1 MGFSFSGIREELD
14 SKELGKL
21 YRRLQ
26 ADCRYLAPFADWKA
40 IVAFLHEK
48 KRAYRQKDRIL
59 WRLIQYYRQG
69 GDCER
74 LGTVFLAIFEPAILG
89 LYSFWRSRCP
99 YLGNDDLFQEICL
112 TLLDVL
118 KETPIT
124 SKKVAGKIDGTLKNR
139 IQAMLDRHTDE
150 AMIHSNIWPFSAP
163 PSTDDSPESIK
174 DEFFDVMKVMDI
186 LEVSDA
192 RGLLDLLARRR
203 VIDWE
208 QKRILDATLIA
219 GKTLKDVSQPGEYER
234 LKSRRRNALKAIRG
248 YLLRILK
255 KEVS

>member
-69 GDCER
+69 GYCER
-74 LGTVFLAIFEPAILG
+74 LGAVFLSIFEPAILG

-124 SKKVAGKIDGTLKNR
+124 SNKVAGKIDGTLKNR
-139 IQAMLDRHTDE
+139 IQAMLDRHADE

-163 PSTDDSPESIK
+163 PSTDASPGSIK

-186 LEVSDA
+186 LGVSDM
-192 RGLLDLLARRR
+192 RGLLNLLARRR

-208 QKRILDATLIA
+208 EKRILDATLIA
-219 GKTLKDVSQPGEYER
+219 GKTLKEIARPGEYER
-234 LKSRRRNALKAIRG
+234 LKYRRKNALKAIRV

-255 KEVS
+255 KDVS

>member
-74 LGTVFLAIFEPAILG
+74 LGAVFLAIFEPAILDI
-89 LYSFWRSRCP
+89 YSFWRSRCP

-139 IQAMLDRHTDE
+139 VQAVLDRHADE
-150 AMIHSNIWPFSAP
+150 ALIHSDLWFFSAP
-163 PSTDDSPESIK
+163 PSTDDSPGSLK
-174 DEFFDVMKVMDI
+174 GEFFDVMKVMDI
-186 LEVSDA
+186 LGVSDM
-192 RGLLDLLARRR
+192 RGLLNLLARRR

-208 QKRILDATLIA
+208 EKRILEATLIA
-219 GKTLKDVSQPGEYER
+219 GKTLKKIARPGEYER
-234 LKSRRRNALKAIRG
+234 LKYRRKNALKAIQA
-248 YLLRILK
+248 YLIKILK
-255 KEVS
+255 

>member
-21 YRRLQ
+21 YKRLQ
-26 ADCRYLAPFADWKA
+26 ADCRYLVAFADWKTV
-40 IVAFLHEK
+40 VAFLHDQ
-48 KRAYRQKDRIL
+48 KRGYRLKDRVL

-99 YLGNDDLFQEICL
+99 YLGDDDLFQEICL

-139 IQAMLDRHTDE
+139 IQVILDRHADE
-150 AMIHSNIWPFSAP
+150 ALIHSDIRLFSAP
-163 PSTDDSPESIK
+163 PSTDDSPGSIK
-174 DEFFDVMKVMDI
+174 DEFFDIMKVMDI
-186 LEVSDA
+186 LGVSDM
-192 RGLLDLLARRR
+192 RGLLNLLARRR

-208 QKRILDATLIA
+208 EKRILDATLIA

-234 LKSRRRNALKAIRG
+234 LKSRRRNALKTIRV
-248 YLLRILK
+248 YLSKILK
-255 KEVS
+255 